1 MAQAILFSVAPPG
14 RLSSG
19 RVGTRRPPW
28 RARGIAPPRASP
40 EDDGPDA
47 APAEPA
53 GAGPA
58 DNVPSKQK
66 GLGGKGVNLF
76 DPAAT
81 ASRFITRRFGFTGGL
96 VFVGLLAAVEGREI
110 VGALLERDSEGSG
123 ETVATPSGLTY
134 VDARVGGGVAAKKGD
149 FVGVHLLVEDL
160 ETGVVYLDTKANK
173 KPIAFI
179 FGKKPLLSPVCEG
192 LEEAVASMRRGGVR
206 DATMPARLAY
216 GAAGAALA
224 NGKVVP
230 PNRDLKMRVSIED
243 ISPSYL

>member
-1 MAQAILFSVAPPG
+1 MAQAILASVAPHG

-19 RVGTRRPPW
+19 RVGTRRRPR
-28 RARGIAPPRASP
+28 RARGIAPPRASS
-40 EDDGPDA
+40 EDDAPDA

-53 GAGPA
+53 RADPV
-58 DNVPSKQK
+58 DNVPSKQS
-66 GLGGKGVNLF
+66 GLGKGVNLF

-96 VFVGLLAAVEGREI
+96 VFVGLLASVEGREI
-110 VGALLERDSEGSG
+110 VGALLERDSDGSG
-123 ETVATPSGLTY
+123 ETVTTPSGLTY
-134 VDARVGGGVAAKKGD
+134 VDARVGGGVGAQKGD
-149 FVGVHLLVEDL
+149 FVGVHLLIEDL

-179 FGKKPLLSPVCEG
+179 FGKKPLLTPVCEG

-206 DATMPARLAY
+206 DAMMPARLAY

-230 PNRDLKMRVSIED
+230 PNRDVKMRVSIED

>member
-1 MAQAILFSVAPPG
+1 MAHAILCSVAPPG
-14 RLSSG
+14 LRSSG
-19 RVGTRRPPW
+19 RVAPLRRPR
-28 RARGIAPPRASP
+28 RARDLPPPRASS
-40 EDDGPDA
+40 DDDAPSA

-53 GAGPA
+53 RADPA
-58 DNVPSKQK
+58 DNVPSKAK
-66 GLGGKGVNLF
+66 GLGKGVNLF

-96 VFVGLLAAVEGREI
+96 VFVGLLASVEGREI

-134 VDARVGGGVAAKKGD
+134 ADARVGGGVAAKKGD
-149 FVGVHLLVEDL
+149 FVGVHLLIEDL

-179 FGKKPLLSPVCEG
+179 FQKKPLLAPVCDG
-192 LEEAVASMRRGGVR
+192 LEEAVSSMRRGGVR
-206 DATMPARLAY
+206 DVTMPARLAY

-224 NGKVVP
+224 NGLVVP
-230 PNRDLKMRVSIED
+230 PNRDIKMRVSIED

>member
-1 MAQAILFSVAPPG
+1 MAHAILCSVAPPG
-14 RLSSG
+14 LRSSG
-19 RVGTRRPPW
+19 RVAPPRRPR
-28 RARGIAPPRASP
+28 RARDLPPPRASS
-40 EDDGPDA
+40 DDDAPSA

-53 GAGPA
+53 RADPA
-58 DNVPSKQK
+58 DNVPSKAK
-66 GLGGKGVNLF
+66 GLGKGVNLF

-96 VFVGLLAAVEGREI
+96 VFVGLLASVEGREI

-134 VDARVGGGVAAKKGD
+134 ADARVGGGVAAKKGD
-149 FVGVHLLVEDL
+149 FVGVHLLIEDL

-179 FGKKPLLSPVCEG
+179 FQKKPLLAPVCDG
-192 LEEAVASMRRGGVR
+192 LGEAVSSMRRGGVR
-206 DATMPARLAY
+206 DVTMPARLAY

-224 NGKVVP
+224 NGLVVP
-230 PNRDLKMRVSIED
+230 PNRDIKMRVSIED